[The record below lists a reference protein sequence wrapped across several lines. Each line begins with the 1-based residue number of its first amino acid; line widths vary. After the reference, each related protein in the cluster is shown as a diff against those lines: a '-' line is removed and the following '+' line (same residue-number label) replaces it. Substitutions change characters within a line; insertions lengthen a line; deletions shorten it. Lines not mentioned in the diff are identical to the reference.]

1 MLWSGRSG
9 CLNVCFELKKG
20 FLQNFIGNT
29 GQKSSAPHLGT
40 LWLVAVSHVSTYPIH
55 RLSMDAYDISQQQH
69 RLNND
74 NSDDDDDDDYGNYS
88 NDGEDCENCGDNE
101 EADDDE
107 DDEDE
112 DDYEDDLT

>member
-1 MLWSGRSG
+1 
-9 CLNVCFELKKG
+9 
-20 FLQNFIGNT
+20 
-29 GQKSSAPHLGT
+29 
-40 LWLVAVSHVSTYPIH
+40 
-55 RLSMDAYDISQQQH
+55 MDAYDISQQQH

-112 DDYEDDLT
+112 DDYEDDLTWQPQGVTCGFFSGSASRREKDVGKPLKMIMTFDNEDDH

>member
-29 GQKSSAPHLGT
+29 GQKSSAPHVGT

-74 NSDDDDDDDYGNYS
+74 NDDDDDDSGNYS

-101 EADDDE
+101 DD
-107 DDEDE
+107 